1 MSDSRKRLDPA
12 QKRALLARIIETQKN
27 QAVQAPPPE
36 APAADVPDSWYR
48 IDKFPRYHQ
57 MQLHRALAD
66 KVGLNSP
73 FFIPQEGIGRDTAI
87 IAGKEVINFT
97 TYNYLGL
104 NGDPR
109 VIAAAHEAALRYG
122 TSASAS
128 RIVGGERP
136 PHRILERALAN
147 LHGTEDAVTFVSG
160 FGANVALVSTLVGP
174 KDLIL
179 LDRLVHNSVIQGAKL
194 SGAAVQSF
202 AHNDVDALEAILTAA
217 RARYERVLIVVEGL
231 YSMEGDICPLT
242 RLAAVKQRHR
252 ALLMVDE
259 AHSMGALGR
268 TGRGIGEHCGVP
280 AEAVD
285 VWMGTL
291 SKSFAGCGG
300 YAAGSIAMVELMK
313 FTAPGFVYSVG
324 MPPPMAAAA
333 ARAIEIML
341 AEPERLARLA
351 ANGRYFLEAARA
363 AGLNTGISIGLNI
376 VPVILGSSVTAARLS
391 NALLDKGVAVNP
403 IVFPAVE
410 EKQARLRFFLS
421 ADHIP
426 GQMDGAIQLL
436 AAELAG
442 S

>member
-1 MSDSRKRLDPA
+1 MSESKKRLSPA
-12 QKRALLARIIETQKN
+12 EKQALLARIIDTQKTR
-27 QAVQAPPPE
+27 AVDAPPPDLPE
-36 APAADVPDSWYR
+36 SWYR
-48 IDKFPRYHQ
+48 IEKFPRYHQ

-66 KVGLNSP
+66 KVGLESP
-73 FFIPQEGIGRDTAI
+73 FFLLQEDTGRDTTR
-87 IAGKEVINFT
+87 IAGQQVINFT

-109 VIAAAHEAALRYG
+109 VIAAAHDAAQRYG

-136 PHRILERALAN
+136 PHRILERTLAD
-147 LHGTEDAVTFVSG
+147 LHGTQDAVTFVSG
-160 FGANVALVSTLVGP
+160 FGANVALVSTLAGP

-179 LDRLVHNSVIQGAKL
+179 LDRLVHNSIIQGAKL
-194 SGAAVQSF
+194 SGATVQSF
-202 AHNDVDALEAILTAA
+202 AHNDVEALDAILAGA

-231 YSMEGDICPLT
+231 YSMDGDICPLD
-242 RLAAVKQRHR
+242 RLVAIKQRHR

-259 AHSMGALGR
+259 AHSVGVLGP
-268 TGRGIGEHCGVP
+268 TGRGVGEYFHVP
-280 AEAVD
+280 ADAVD

-300 YAAGSIAMVELMK
+300 YAAGSAAMVELMK

-333 ARAIEIML
+333 ACAVQIML

-351 ANGRYFLEAARA
+351 ANGRHFQAAARA
-363 AGLNTGISIGLNI
+363 AGLNTGSSIGLNI

-391 NALLDKGVAVNP
+391 NAMLARGIAVNP
-403 IVFPAVE
+403 IVYPAVE

-421 ADHIP
+421 ADHAP
-426 GQMDGAIQLL
+426 AQLDAAIAAL
-436 AAELAG
+436 AAALADN
-442 S
+442 